1 MARGQNINSMV
12 FNKPLLVTLDALQPI
27 TDYLS
32 DPERAASLKLERP
45 EEESLLKLESFN
57 SEDEYQNYKLQKL
70 GINPETMVGILDVSG
85 SLVYRAGQMNANC
98 TELTSYEGLKKQAE
112 QQIEAGAKT
121 LVLKVDSGG
130 GMAHGMFSAANHIKK
145 IAKQSGVKT
154 VSYIDGTSASAAFGL
169 SVLSDEII
177 AHPQSQVGSVGVVIA
192 LHNDSKML
200 DNLGIKRQFIFA
212 GANKIPFDNSTG
224 EFTDKFLDDLQKSVD
239 KTYKSFVQHVA
250 MNRGLTEEAVTNTNA
265 SMFDTDEALAL
276 GLIDK
281 VMELEDFEL
290 EYGLKT
296 SNNKTTG
303 FNQYLESPVEVT
315 KLTQEDNM
323 SQQLTVE
330 AVQAQLSAALE
341 EKQTLATQLAEA
353 SEKLTEL
360 TEAKESLSTELTS
373 LKEAKESLVAEKA
386 ALEAEKLA
394 TEKQARLDSRTAK
407 LEAALGKDNEK
418 VAELLTTTESL
429 SDEQFEV
436 IASSFGVAQEA
447 KQDQFAEKG
456 GEGQQSNTQ
465 LTIEQK
471 LAAKAKSMN
480 KQSA

>member
-57 SEDEYQNYKLQKL
+57 SEDEYQKYKLQKL

-315 KLTQEDNM
+315 KLTNEDNM

-341 EKQTLATQLAEA
+341 EKQTLTTQLAEA
-353 SEKLTEL
+353 SEKLSEL
-360 TEAKESLSTELTS
+360 TEAKESLSTELTA

-407 LEAALGKDNEK
+407 LETALGKDNEK

>member
-57 SEDEYQNYKLQKL
+57 SEDEYQKYKLQKL

-177 AHPQSQVGSVGVVIA
+177 AHPQSQIGSVGVVIA

-315 KLTQEDNM
+315 KLTHEDNM

-341 EKQTLATQLAEA
+341 EKQTLADTLSGVQSQLA
-353 SEKLTEL
+353 EL
-360 TEAKESLSTELTS
+360 TEAKESLSTELTA

-407 LEAALGKDNEK
+407 LEASLGKDNEK

>member
-57 SEDEYQNYKLQKL
+57 SEDEYQKYKLQKL
-70 GINPETMVGILDVSG
+70 GINPETMVGILEVSG

-265 SMFDTDEALAL
+265 SMFDTDDALAL

-360 TEAKESLSTELTS
+360 TEAKESLSTELTA

-447 KQDQFAEKG
+447 KQDQFEEKG
-456 GEGQQSNTQ
+456 GEGKQSNTQ

>member
-57 SEDEYQNYKLQKL
+57 SEDEYQKYKLQKL
-70 GINPETMVGILDVSG
+70 GINPETMVGVLDVSG
-85 SLVYRAGQMNANC
+85 SLVYRSGQMNANC

-121 LVLKVDSGG
+121 LVLKVDSNG

-145 IAKQSGVKT
+145 IAKQNGVKT

-250 MNRGLTEEAVTNTNA
+250 INRSLTEEAVTNTNA

-315 KLTQEDNM
+315 KLTNEDNM

-341 EKQTLATQLAEA
+341 EKQTLTTQLAEA
-353 SEKLTEL
+353 SEKLSEL
-360 TEAKESLSTELTS
+360 TEAKESLSTELTA
-373 LKEAKESLVAEKA
+373 LKEAKESLVAEKL

-407 LEAALGKDNEK
+407 LETALGKDNDK

>member
-57 SEDEYQNYKLQKL
+57 SEDEYQKYKLQKL

-145 IAKQSGVKT
+145 IAKQTGVKT

-315 KLTQEDNM
+315 KLTNEDNM

-341 EKQTLATQLAEA
+341 EKQTLTTQLAEA
-353 SEKLTEL
+353 SEKLSEL
-360 TEAKESLSTELTS
+360 TEAKESLSTELAA

-407 LEAALGKDNEK
+407 LEASLGKDNEK

>member
-57 SEDEYQNYKLQKL
+57 SEDEYQKYKLQKL
-70 GINPETMVGILDVSG
+70 GINPETMVGVLDVSG

-121 LVLKVDSGG
+121 LVLKVDSNG

-145 IAKQSGVKT
+145 IAKQNGVKT

-250 MNRGLTEEAVTNTNA
+250 MNRGLTEEAVINTNA
-265 SMFDTDEALAL
+265 SVFDTDEALAL

-341 EKQTLATQLAEA
+341 EKQTLATQLTEA
-353 SEKLTEL
+353 SEKLSEL
-360 TEAKESLSTELTS
+360 TEAKESLSTELTA
-373 LKEAKESLVAEKA
+373 LKEAKESLVAEKL

-407 LEAALGKDNEK
+407 LEASLGKDNEK

-447 KQDQFAEKG
+447 KQNQFEEKG